1 MKKQDIRKHAKSI
14 RDKIDLNLKLNKDQK
29 IVDKISKHEKYLS
42 AKIIGIYYPFNSEI
56 NIRLLNKPKT
66 AYFAYPKMIDGKIA
80 FILTDL
86 NTKWEI
92 NKFGINEPI
101 EGKIVS
107 EAIDLLIVPALAINQ
122 NKYRIG
128 YGKGYYDEFIK
139 TFNPKYTIGII
150 YNELRFT
157 FKEDPWDQQLNEI
170 VSN

>member
-1 MKKQDIRKHAKSI
+1 
-14 RDKIDLNLKLNKDQK
+14 
-29 IVDKISKHEKYLS
+29 
-42 AKIIGIYYPFNSEI
+42 
-56 NIRLLNKPKT
+56 
-66 AYFAYPKMIDGKIA
+66 MIDGKIA